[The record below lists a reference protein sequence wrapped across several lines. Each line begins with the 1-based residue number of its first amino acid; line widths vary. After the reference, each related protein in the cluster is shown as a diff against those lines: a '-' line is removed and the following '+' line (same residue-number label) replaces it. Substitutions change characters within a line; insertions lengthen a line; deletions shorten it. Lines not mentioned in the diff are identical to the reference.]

1 MKVVLENLTKKFQ
14 NRNRKDKKDVIAVD
28 DFNLEIPDG
37 KLVGLLG
44 PSGCG
49 KSTMLYMISGLLTP
63 TEGKIYLERMM

>member
-44 PSGCG
+44 PSGC
-49 KSTMLYMISGLLTP
+49 
-63 TEGKIYLERMM
+63 